1 MIVSGN
7 LGWLH
12 KGVQVY
18 THNLIAPFLFIYW
31 PQELKIVQDNI
42 KMPNE
47 DSPWKELISFT
58 FSQVFL
64 RTAQRYRDLDKPLR
78 REPG

>member
-18 THNLIAPFLFIYW
+18 THNLIALFYLFFGLRS
-31 PQELKIVQDNI
+31 LKIVQDNI
-42 KMPNE
+42 KMQN
-47 DSPWKELISFT
+47 DDGPWKELISFT